1 MSRTVNPR
9 LAILR
14 QSPVAVAP
22 SRGAMPA
29 QQPANALRRL
39 PASVGQG
46 DRLYA
51 ALGGIT
57 RDVTGAIQ
65 GDLVSVPPGARLT
78 CVSCSG
84 SRRWSEENQG
94 IQPSG
99 NLGGRDWSEVPRLK
113 VRLQNY
119 CEGYALSAVG
129 WQSINDVPYPEP
141 TPTDVV
147 DPWFTA
153 SSRGSLCGTYNVGFP
168 EEINPRVLIV
178 RYGPHTVASFPV
190 RPDATTGVATI
201 DLNTL
206 QLASMRLIGLPPG
219 SLVFD
224 AAGTDITTR
233 YPSGSGGG
241 WENVTVTSGGL
252 PRATRAWVIGVP
264 TSTRMVKIRYPNGR
278 DLTVTVPQSMTNGAY
293 DIMVPPQP
301 AIQRLRVRLV
311 FPQVTPARVF
321 AVNSTGARG
330 EDVTIFAQP
339 DGTNATWDGTTW
351 VFGAPLDTQE
361 LDVRDERT
369 GAIMRL
375 ALPVG
380 SRVAGDTV
388 TVNFPQPTLGV
399 GEDGSPPVI
408 RTNPVQRFE
417 ARIRFPSPQS
427 ARFYAAVGDILG
439 ADLTTTPPP
448 SGVAAQWVG
457 SAWVIG
463 VPVGT
468 RRLAVVY
475 PDGVRQFVDLPA
487 VAQGQSVTVDLP
499 ARSTATSEG
508 RFNLRI
514 ENASAGDQVFTSEA
528 NVTTSLLANGA
539 ASTYD
544 AAARVRTI
552 GLPNGTA
559 QVRVRTTDGEVR
571 TFTVPPPVSGVS
583 TIRIPAPD
591 VAPTRKDVLALGFP
605 AGARLFVD
613 GIDVTNAPLT
623 SGQPAGWVSSAQTD
637 WKFSVPSAARSVTI
651 EYPSRASRTLLIGNM
666 MVPGLSGGY
675 YEVTVPVD
683 TTVLGGGSGNGN
695 LLSVARRITVILRNI
710 PASSPAARVM
720 YGGQDISST
729 PLPDGSPARRE
740 ADMMVFG
747 FDYNPAIAQSLD
759 VEAGGG
765 SSGGLISTRGVLTV
779 PILAQDIVPDSTDV
793 LNYAWGAAWPFN
805 QARPTALG
813 GGSGNGNLLSVARR
827 IRVRLNGIP
836 ASFAPPAAPPQVMY
850 GGRNIA
856 STPLP
861 DGTAASVDVGRSGR
875 GIPGDVSM
883 NFGFDFDPAIAQEF
897 AVIAG
902 SDERQF
908 NVRAANIV
916 PDPDDALHYVLPL
929 NWSGAPVQTTD
940 TGRTGGLA
948 NARIWMIDPPAGTY
962 AVAKNAEGQERRLD
976 GPTTQLAAAAVLS
989 PSDMPNGVAPLAG
1002 NASSVVWVTEALFPD
1017 GTASGGVQVPWVTAT
1032 ASIVLPDGT
1041 RLPVSLSP
1049 VPMDGILRVQLSSY
1063 PGARPT
1069 QSSSG
1074 GGVATANAGG
1084 GIGFGTVA
1092 IVGGAVA
1099 ALWYYRKSLGRLY
1112 GNG

>member
-1 MSRTVNPR
+1 MSRAMNPR

-22 SRGAMPA
+22 SRGAMPV
-29 QQPANALRRL
+29 QQPASALRRL
-39 PASVGQG
+39 PASVGPG

-51 ALGGIT
+51 VMGGIT
-57 RDVTGAIQ
+57 RDMTGEIQ
-65 GDLVSVPPGARLT
+65 GDLVSVPQGAMLT

-84 SRRWSEENQG
+84 ERRWSEENQG
-94 IQPSG
+94 IRPSG

-113 VRLQNY
+113 VRLQNW
-119 CEGYALSAVG
+119 CENYDLSAAGWDSLVG
-129 WQSINDVPYPEP
+129 VPYPEP
-141 TPTDVV
+141 TPTDAV
-147 DPWFTA
+147 DPWFTSA
-153 SSRGSLCGTYNVGFP
+153 TGATLGGTGTRCGTYNFGFP
-168 EEINPRVLIV
+168 EEISPRVLIV
-178 RYGPHTVASFPV
+178 RYGPHTMQAFAV
-190 RPDATTGVATI
+190 RPDATTGIATI
-201 DLNTL
+201 DLNAL
-206 QLASMRLIGLPPG
+206 PAAALRLVGLPPG
-219 SLVFD
+219 SRVFD
-224 AAGTDITTR
+224 PNGVDITTNR
-233 YPSGSGGG
+233 PTGSNGG
-241 WENVTVTSGGL
+241 WERVGGN
-252 PRATRAWVIGVP
+252 AQGAWVIGVP
-264 TSTRMVKIRYPNGR
+264 TTLRTVKIRYPNGR
-278 DLTVTVPQSMTNGAY
+278 DLTVPLPTTLQNGAY
-293 DIMVPPQP
+293 TLTVPAQP
-301 AIQRLRVRLV
+301 MIPRIRVRLV
-311 FPQVTPARVF
+311 FPRVTPARVV
-321 AVNSTGARG
+321 AINSSGARG
-330 EDVTIFAQP
+330 EDVTVFAQP

-351 VFGAPLDTQE
+351 VFGAPLDTTE
-361 LDVRDERT
+361 LEVLDETSRAT
-369 GAIMRL
+369 MRL

-380 SRVAGDTV
+380 SRTAGDTV
-388 TVNFPQPTLGV
+388 TVNVPAPVAGMGDGGSGGGGGGV
-399 GEDGSPPVI
+399 I
-408 RTNPVQRFE
+408 QTNPAQRFE

-427 ARFYAAVGDILG
+427 ARFYAAAGDILG

-475 PDGVRQFVDLPA
+475 PDGVRQFADLPA
-487 VAQGQSVTVDLP
+487 VAQGQSVTIDLP

-514 ENASAGDQVFTSEA
+514 ENVSAGDQVFTSEA
-528 NVTTSLLANGA
+528 DVTTSLLANGA

-544 AAARVRTI
+544 AATRVRTI

-605 AGARLFVD
+605 AGARLFVGGIRLFVD

-623 SGQPAGWVSSAQTD
+623 SGQPAGWADTARTN

-651 EYPSRASRTLLIGNM
+651 EYASRASRTLLIGNM
-666 MVPGLSGGY
+666 PVPGLSGGY
-675 YEVTVPVD
+675 YEVTVPID
-683 TTVLGGGSGNGN
+683 T
-695 LLSVARRITVILRNI
+695 
-710 PASSPAARVM
+710 
-720 YGGQDISST
+720 
-729 PLPDGSPARRE
+729 
-740 ADMMVFG
+740 
-747 FDYNPAIAQSLD
+747 
-759 VEAGGG
+759 
-765 SSGGLISTRGVLTV
+765 
-779 PILAQDIVPDSTDV
+779 
-793 LNYAWGAAWPFN
+793 
-805 QARPTALG
+805 TALG

-897 AVIAG
+897 VVISG

-948 NARIWMIDPPAGTY
+948 NVRIWMIDPPAGTY

-976 GPTTQLAAAAVLS
+976 GPTTQLAAAAVLN
-989 PSDMPNGVAPLAG
+989 PSDMPNGIAPLAG

-1074 GGVATANAGG
+1074 GGVVTANAGG